1 MNMDVE
7 VLKDKRLMDE
17 YNEYRTRSESQE
29 DEIMSLHDWARFR
42 FGRVS
47 EINRPEPPVSH
58 SNHVSQ
64 PEPKP
69 DQAITPVEDLI
80 TPVEDLITPVEDL
93 ITPVEDLITPVEQPE
108 RESGT
113 VEQNPEPEYEP
124 EEFDEAPFEDEEN
137 GEIAYEPELSVG
149 EYPEYEPEE
158 FDEPEQPSSPES
170 VNIPSPVVEP
180 VDESKPDGQP
190 KFETVE
196 PEPEQPEIVED
207 EQPLA
212 LTLKAQLD
220 QATVKYDALTDMLDA
235 ITDKRNALEI
245 EMEVLSIK
253 LQQIPKSNKPLSPS
267 RKKADDILESM
278 LDKLNLN
285 QGK

>member
-29 DEIMSLHDWARFR
+29 DEIMSLHDWVRFR

-47 EINRPEPPVSH
+47 EINRPAPPVSH

-69 DQAITPVEDLI
+69 EQPITPVEDPITPVEQPI
-80 TPVEDLITPVEDL
+80 TPVEDP
-93 ITPVEDLITPVEQPE
+93 ITPVEQPE

-124 EEFDEAPFEDEEN
+124 EEFDEAPFEDNHN
-137 GEIAYEPELSVG
+137 GEIDYEPELSVG

-180 VDESKPDGQP
+180 VDESTPDEQP
-190 KFETVE
+190 EFETVE

-220 QATVKYDALTDMLDA
+220 QATAKYDALTDMLDA

-267 RKKADDILESM
+267 RKKANDILESM

>member
-69 DQAITPVEDLI
+69 DQA
-80 TPVEDLITPVEDL
+80 

>member
-7 VLKDKRLMDE
+7 VLKDKRLIDE
-17 YNEYRTRSESQE
+17 YNEYRTRSESQ
-29 DEIMSLHDWARFR
+29 DDDIMSLHDWARFR

-80 TPVEDLITPVEDL
+80 TPVEDLITPVE
-93 ITPVEDLITPVEQPE
+93 QPE

-113 VEQNPEPEYEP
+113 VDPKPEP
-124 EEFDEAPFEDEEN
+124 EAPFEDDDTGDN
-137 GEIAYEPELSVG
+137 GEIDYEPELSVG

-180 VDESKPDGQP
+180 VDESTPDGQP
-190 KFETVE
+190 DPETVE
-196 PEPEQPEIVED
+196 PSPEQPEIVED

-220 QATVKYDALTDMLDA
+220 QATVKYNALTDMLDA

-245 EMEVLSIK
+245 EMEVLAIK

-267 RKKADDILESM
+267 RKKADDLLESM
-278 LDKLNLN
+278 LAKLNLN

>member
-7 VLKDKRLMDE
+7 VLDKRLMDE

-47 EINRPEPPVSH
+47 EINRPEPPVAH
-58 SNHVSQ
+58 SNHVSK

-69 DQAITPVEDLI
+69 DQAITPVELENQE
-80 TPVEDLITPVEDL
+80 PESVEDPIIDSPDM
-93 ITPVEDLITPVEQPE
+93 DQPG
-108 RESGT
+108 ESET
-113 VEQNPEPEYEP
+113 VDPNPEP
-124 EEFDEAPFEDEEN
+124 EEFDEAPFEVDDN

-149 EYPEYEPEE
+149 EYPEYEPDE
-158 FDEPEQPSSPES
+158 FDEPES
-170 VNIPSPVVEP
+170 VNISSPVVEP
-180 VDESKPDGQP
+180 VDESTPDGQP
-190 KFETVE
+190 EFETVE

-220 QATVKYDALTDMLDA
+220 QATAKYDALTDMLDA

>member
-7 VLKDKRLMDE
+7 VLKDKRLIDE
-17 YNEYRTRSESQE
+17 YNEYRTRSESQ
-29 DEIMSLHDWARFR
+29 DDDIMSLHDWARFR

-69 DQAITPVEDLI
+69 DQAITPVEDL
-80 TPVEDLITPVEDL
+80 V
-93 ITPVEDLITPVEQPE
+93 TPVEQPE

-113 VEQNPEPEYEP
+113 VEQNPEPE
-124 EEFDEAPFEDEEN
+124 APFEDDDNGDN
-137 GEIAYEPELSVG
+137 GEIDYEPELSVG

-180 VDESKPDGQP
+180 VDESTPDGQP
-190 KFETVE
+190 DPETVE

-220 QATVKYDALTDMLDA
+220 QATVKYNALADMLDA

-245 EMEVLSIK
+245 EMEVLAIK

-267 RKKADDILESM
+267 RKKADDLLESM
-278 LDKLNLN
+278 LAKLNLN

>member
-1 MNMDVE
+1 MDAVE
-7 VLKDKRLMDE
+7 TNDRLTKE
-17 YNEYRTRSESQE
+17 YQEYRSRVASQGE
-29 DEIMSLHDWARFR
+29 EIMSYSEWVSFR
-42 FGRVS
+42 SGGPKPEIKSPPPPVDNGIPRSPLGSLNPSSKPESERV
-47 EINRPEPPVSH
+47 EVELAPEPEPEQPVMGE
-58 SNHVSQ
+58 
-64 PEPKP
+64 PEANP
-69 DQAITPVEDLI
+69 
-80 TPVEDLITPVEDL
+80 
-93 ITPVEDLITPVEQPE
+93 EQPE
-108 RESGT
+108 T
-113 VEQNPEPEYEP
+113 VDPKPEP
-124 EEFDEAPFEDEEN
+124 EAPFEDDDTGDN
-137 GEIAYEPELSVG
+137 GEIDYEPELSVG

-180 VDESKPDGQP
+180 VDESTPDGQP
-190 KFETVE
+190 DPETVE
-196 PEPEQPEIVED
+196 PSPEQPEIVED

-220 QATVKYDALTDMLDA
+220 QATVKYNALTDMLDA

-267 RKKADDILESM
+267 RKKADDLLESM
-278 LDKLNLN
+278 LAKLNLN

>member
-1 MNMDVE
+1 MDAVE
-7 VLKDKRLMDE
+7 TNDRLTKE
-17 YNEYRTRSESQE
+17 YQEYRSRVASQGE
-29 DEIMSLHDWARFR
+29 EIMSYSEWVSFR
-42 FGRVS
+42 SGGPKPEIKSPQPPRDNGIPRSPLGSLNPSSKPESERV
-47 EINRPEPPVSH
+47 EVELAPEP
-58 SNHVSQ
+58 
-64 PEPKP
+64 EP
-69 DQAITPVEDLI
+69 
-80 TPVEDLITPVEDL
+80 
-93 ITPVEDLITPVEQPE
+93 EQPVMGE
-108 RESGT
+108 
-113 VEQNPEPEYEP
+113 PEANPEYEP

-190 KFETVE
+190 EFETVE

-220 QATVKYDALTDMLDA
+220 QATVKYNALADMLDA

-267 RKKADDILESM
+267 RKNADDILESM
-278 LDKLNLN
+278 LAKLNLN